1 MRRVGWC
8 ACVVLLVGVV
18 SGPAVWAQ
26 GTVEELLRA
35 VPADAMATVVVRSF
49 TGLQQDL
56 AMVADTVM
64 PGQGMVLPMV
74 LERALDTPAG
84 QGLNLQNSLGVVF
97 LAFESGDVGT
107 GVLLPMDSYADF
119 SSALEVMGFTMTT
132 EDGLD
137 AYSAEGFTGPVTYYA
152 AGEGAYRFWTK
163 DRAAAAAY
171 QQKFQAQVPM
181 LAAELPAATKALMAE
196 ADLSVYAPMA
206 DLAPRVQTFAGFMVA
221 QMQVASA
228 QPGLSEQ
235 QAAQVQMGQQ
245 VLLLELEA
253 LGEVLVQ
260 VDWGLLTVDM
270 GPDGI
275 TARAHLR
282 AKPETT
288 VARFFGTQG
297 GGETAL
303 LGQLPAESWMAVSGK
318 VELAPIIPALK
329 DFSMKLIEAMGVTDE
344 ETKQRYERAM
354 EAMELHT
361 GEMALAMVPGGEGG
375 GFVNVVE
382 FFTVSDPAR
391 ALESMR
397 DGVMMWQ
404 GTPAGSTVGGGML
417 DFSGAEVTS
426 LLETYRGVEIS
437 QVTVPVTV
445 PEGMPP
451 MAAPMIQAIY
461 GEQFVYQYGA
471 VGNTII
477 LSLGTRANELIKKGI
492 DGLKDGATGLG
503 QGPAYQSATAGL
515 PKSRSLTS
523 YFSLVKAVQA
533 GFALISGSMGAMGEG
548 APPVPSLDVESLE
561 GITPSGVGVAL
572 SFDGAQ
578 ATLDVYL
585 PQTELANLSILI
597 RQLMGAA
604 FGPGAPGPPT
614 PMPPPME

>member
-18 SGPAVWAQ
+18 SGSAVWAQ

-35 VPADAMATVVVRSF
+35 APADAMATVVVRSF

-64 PGQGMVLPMV
+64 PGQGMALPM
-74 LERALDTPAG
+74 ALQKALGTPGG
-84 QGLNLQNSLGVVF
+84 QGLALSNSLGVVF
-97 LAFESGDVGT
+97 LAFESGDTGI
-107 GVLLPMDSYADF
+107 GVLLPMASYTDF
-119 SSALEVMGFTMTT
+119 SSALEVMGFTRTT

-137 AYSAEGFTGPVTYYA
+137 AYSAEGFAGPVTYYA
-152 AGEGAYRFWTK
+152 AGDGAYRFWTQ

-181 LAAELPAATKALMAE
+181 LAAELPAATKALMTE

-206 DLAPRVQTFAGFMVA
+206 DLAPRVQSFASSLVA

-245 VLLLELEA
+245 VILLELEA

-260 VDWGLLTVDM
+260 VDWGLLTVDL

-288 VARFFGTQG
+288 VARFFQTQG
-297 GGETAL
+297 AGETAL
-303 LGQLPAESWMAVSGK
+303 LGQLPAESWMPVSGRRK
-318 VELAPIIPALK
+318 LDPVIPAFK
-329 DFSMKLIEAMGVTDE
+329 DFSMKLIEAVRVTDE

-354 EAMELHT
+354 ETMELYT
-361 GEMALAMVPGGEGG
+361 GEMAGALVPGGEGG
-375 GFVNVVE
+375 GFINLVE
-382 FFTVSDPAR
+382 FLTVSDAAR
-391 ALESMR
+391 LLEAIR
-397 DGVMMWQ
+397 DGIMMWQ
-404 GTPAGSTVGGGML
+404 DAPAGSAIGGGMF
-417 DFSGAEVTS
+417 DFSGAEVAS
-426 LLETYRGVEIS
+426 PLETYRGVEIS
-437 QVTVPVTV
+437 QVAVPVTV

-451 MAAPMIQAIY
+451 MAAPMIQGIY

-471 VGNTII
+471 VGNTIV
-477 LSLGTRANELIKKGI
+477 LSMGTRANELIKKGI
-492 DGLKDGATGLG
+492 DGLKDGATGLA

-515 PKSRSLTS
+515 PKSRSVTG
-523 YFSLVKAVQA
+523 YFSLVKTVQA
-533 GFALISGSMGAMGEG
+533 GFDLFSGSMGAMGEG

-604 FGPGAPGPPT
+604 IGLGAPGPPT
-614 PMPPPME
+614 PMPPAIE

>member
-18 SGPAVWAQ
+18 SGSAVWAQ

-64 PGQGMVLPMV
+64 PGQGMALPM
-74 LERALDTPAG
+74 ALQQALGTPGG

-97 LAFESGDVGT
+97 LAFESGDAGA
-107 GVLLPMDSYADF
+107 GVLLPMASYADF
-119 SSALEVMGFTMTT
+119 SSALEVMGFTKTT

-137 AYSAEGFTGPVTYYA
+137 AYSAEGFAGPVTHYA
-152 AGEGAYRFWTK
+152 VGEGAYRFWTQ

-181 LAAELPAATKALMAE
+181 LAAELPAATKALMTE

-206 DLAPRVQTFAGFMVA
+206 DLAPRVQSFAGSMVA

-270 GPDGI
+270 GPEGI

-303 LGQLPAESWMAVSGK
+303 LGQLPAESWVAVSGN
-318 VELAPIIPALK
+318 VELAPIVPALK
-329 DFSMKLIEAMGVTDE
+329 DFSMKLMEAMGVTDE

-354 EAMELHT
+354 EAMELYT

-375 GFVNVVE
+375 GFFNLVE

-391 ALESMR
+391 ALESMSE
-397 DGVMMWQ
+397 GMMMWQ
-404 GTPAGSTVGGGML
+404 DTPAGSAIGGGML
-417 DFSGAEVTS
+417 DLSAAEVTS
-426 LLETYRGVEIS
+426 PLETYRGVEIS
-437 QVTVPVTV
+437 QVAVPVTV

-451 MAAPMIQAIY
+451 MAAPMIQGIY

-471 VGNTII
+471 VGNTVV
-477 LSLGTRANELIKKGI
+477 LSMGTRANELIKKGI
-492 DGLKDGATGLG
+492 DGLKDGATGLA

-523 YFSLVKAVQA
+523 YFSLVKTVQA
-533 GFALISGSMGAMGEG
+533 GFDLMSGSMGAMGEG

-585 PQTELANLSILI
+585 PQTELVNLSILI

-604 FGPGAPGPPT
+604 LGPGAPGPPT